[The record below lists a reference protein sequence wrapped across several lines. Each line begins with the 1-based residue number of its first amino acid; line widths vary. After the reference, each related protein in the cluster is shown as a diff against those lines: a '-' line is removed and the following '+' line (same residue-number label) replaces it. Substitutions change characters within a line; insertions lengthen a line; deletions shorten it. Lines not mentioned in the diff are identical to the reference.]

1 MNLDIDA
8 LLAPVATDQPGGRP
22 LDYDNDFLEL
32 EREMQGTPEQQYG
45 DTLIPAQEPDWSTVL
60 QAARSQLSRSKDF
73 RLAVAITR
81 ALTRLHGPRGTA
93 EGLALVIEM
102 TRRYWQDGHPVL
114 HEDGEEDL
122 LPRGNALAGLAAAGG
137 LPSDLR
143 CAEIGSRQLGK
154 LALGTLERIAL
165 SREDVSGEPLQR
177 DQLPRFLRDELES
190 GNQDLLALPCIR
202 ERVQELRGLLSPA
215 LGTEHAPDFASI
227 LGLTELLAPSSA
239 STAEQASDESSEPAT
254 TDAPAAPRLGPAGAT
269 SRSDAIAMLDAVCE
283 FLERN
288 EPANPAPLLIRRARN
303 MIGQDFLA
311 ILRDLA
317 PAGLQ
322 QAELIAGLSRQD

>member
-1 MNLDIDA
+1 MTLDMDV
-8 LLAPVATDQPGGRP
+8 LLAPVAADQPGGKA

-60 QAARSQLSRSKDF
+60 QSARALLARSKDF

-93 EGLALVIEM
+93 EGLALVIAM
-102 TRRYWQDGHPVL
+102 ANRYWQDGHPAL

-122 LPRGNALAGLAAAGG
+122 LPRGNALAALGAASG

-143 CAEIGSRQLGK
+143 GAEIGSRQMGK
-154 LALGTLERIAL
+154 LTLGTLERIAL

-202 ERVQELRGLLSPA
+202 ERAQTLRGLLVPA
-215 LGTEHAPDFASI
+215 LGTEHAPDLSSI
-227 LGLTELLAPSSA
+227 LALTELLAPSTSA
-239 STAEQASDESSEPAT
+239 VEQVSDESSELAVTEVPAT
-254 TDAPAAPRLGPAGAT
+254 PRLGPAGAT